1 MSTLTP
7 SKVPDRRLFGV
18 RIACVVKQS
27 INGDRTTARSCH
39 KVALN
44 RFGTAT
50 ALANL
55 AKLWQLTLKQAQ
67 RNIMTTK

>member
-18 RIACVVKQS
+18 RIACVDKQS
-27 INGDRTTARSCH
+27 INGDRTTARSFS

-44 RFGTAT
+44 RIGTAT

-55 AKLWQLTLKQAQ
+55 AKLWQMKLKKHKEAL
-67 RNIMTTK
+67 